1 MTDMAELYAD
11 TQKPNW
17 AGGQYRSLVMESH
30 AFAYEIMN
38 TRGNGRD
45 YEISLPCELV
55 GESAPDRALPVLI
68 NGDTNPLKQV
78 GAVFADG
85 ADTGFIRFSRSE
97 RGKEWQRSF
106 LSGEAPYR

>member
-1 MTDMAELYAD
+1 MGWREYKSSIL
-11 TQKPNW
+11 
-17 AGGQYRSLVMESH
+17 ESR
-30 AFAYEIMN
+30 AYDYEIMN

-68 NGDTNPLKQV
+68 DGDTNPLKQV

-97 RGKEWQRSF
+97 RGKEWQKSF
-106 LSGEAPYR
+106 IAGEAQI

>member
-1 MTDMAELYAD
+1 MTDIAELYSD
-11 TQKPNW
+11 VQKPTW
-17 AGGQYRSLVMESH
+17 AGGTYKSSIMKSR
-30 AFAYEIMN
+30 AFDYEIMN

-68 NGDTNPLKQV
+68 DGDTNPLKQV

-97 RGKEWQRSF
+97 RGKEWQKSF
-106 LSGEAPYR
+106 IAGEA